1 MVAVVAPAVAAA
13 ESVTVEGEVIVAIVV
28 PAAIPGPPTSIP
40 TTSPVKLATEVTAAL
55 PLVTMPEKDI
65 VPGSLGS
72 TSMGSDARKVSVV
85 PVAAVAV
92 AFCDRVTTPNCP
104 TATVSIVGI
113 VTVSVGTTVVTVMV
127 WSDKAVRVS
136 AVVVTRAAPMIWGPA
151 AALGNWD
158 IVMEFVDALTAV
170 IIVPEGM
177 LVPLIGCPAVRGLV
191 VVVKTDAGDIDEM
204 VSSLTVTVP
213 VKVCRVDTTVEPVA
227 GADSVMV

>member
-13 ESVTVEGEVIVAIVV
+13 ESVTVEGAVIVAIVV
-28 PAAIPGPPTSIP
+28 PAGIPGPPTSCP
-40 TTSPVKLATEVTAAL
+40 TASPVKLATEVTAAL

-72 TSMGSDARKVSVV
+72 TSMGSDARKVSVA

-127 WSDKAVRVS
+127 WSDEAVKVS
-136 AVVVTRAAPMIWGPA
+136 ADVTLREAPTI
-151 AALGNWD
+151 
-158 IVMEFVDALTAV
+158 
-170 IIVPEGM
+170 
-177 LVPLIGCPAVRGLV
+177 
-191 VVVKTDAGDIDEM
+191 
-204 VSSLTVTVP
+204 
-213 VKVCRVDTTVEPVA
+213 
-227 GADSVMV
+227 